1 MSKNF
6 ASVIE
11 SIKLLLRAIG
21 RLGIGRQGGLVAA
34 RRLVPRRAISPIRTS
49 LALLVGST
57 FIGASVAF
65 LTQADLGLSP
75 YDVLVDA
82 LEPRSPLT
90 FGQTAIAMSS
100 GFFVLAALLGRRPKF
115 WGIAYV
121 FACGM
126 ATDAVAGLLTRPE
139 TLFARWLYVGCS
151 IVILAF
157 GIALVVHSSST
168 GGSFELLTLAGVDR
182 GLSRS
187 TARVILEVSVL
198 SAGILLGGRFG
209 PGTVVVALLT
219 GPMISI
225 IGQVIADHERG
236 RALRLTQDEVTTEK
250 LDAHLKAGET
260 QEMRAVSSSNSPN
273 S

>member
-1 MSKNF
+1 MSKSF
-6 ASVIE
+6 TAAVE
-11 SIKLLLRAIG
+11 SIRILFRAIG

-34 RRLVPRRAISPIRTS
+34 RRLVPRRAISPLRTA

-82 LEPRSPLT
+82 LEPRSPLS
-90 FGQTAIAMSS
+90 FGQTAIAMST
-100 GFFVLAALLGRRPKF
+100 GFFILAALLGRKPKF
-115 WGIAYV
+115 WGVAYV
-121 FACGM
+121 VSCGL
-126 ATDAVAGLLTRPE
+126 ATDAVAGLLNQPE
-139 TLFARWLYVGCS
+139 TLLVRWLYVGCS

-209 PGTVVVALLT
+209 PGTIVVALLT

-236 RALRLTQDEVTTEK
+236 RALRLTQDEKTTEK

-260 QEMRAVSSSNSPN
+260 QQMSAISITPDNRG
-273 S
+273 